1 MNHLA
6 RPFVAFL
13 LLTIS
18 VVAGEPKTV
27 RILTIGN
34 SFSRNTTNHLD
45 DLALAGGQTLIHTPL
60 VIGGASFQVHVDKA
74 KTEGKARL

>member
-34 SFSRNTTNHLD
+34 SFSANATHYLKTSRRQ
-45 DLALAGGQTLIHTPL
+45 AGI
-60 VIGGASFQVHVDKA
+60 
-74 KTEGKARL
+74 R

>member
-1 MNHLA
+1 MNQLVRYFA
-6 RPFVAFL
+6 AFL

-34 SFSRNTTNHLD
+34 SFSANATKYLN
-45 DLALAGGQTLIHTPL
+45 DLAKAGGHKLIHNSL
-60 VIGGASFQVHVDKA
+60 VIGGACTRGSRRCRTRRFA
-74 KTEGKARL
+74 TS